1 MQEEL
6 TSQPQDDKVTTC
18 AASKEEMI
26 LHKEKVHQ
34 QLSQHQA
41 LEHQQH
47 LQVAKYVG
55 FNSCPLLKTSKFLAV
70 KL

>member
-1 MQEEL
+1 MKEEL
-6 TSQPQDDKVTTC
+6 TSEPQDDKVTTC

-55 FNSCPLLKTSKFLAV
+55 FNITVVPS
-70 KL
+70 